1 MQKKKKLIDVGEIG
15 NAQTGDILFDGG
27 VKLNSVLTDVYNVFG
42 DRRLLTGN
50 DGENLMILHGTGYY
64 QKLGRQEYI
73 SEVEIGSM
81 HDIST
86 LDGPLVVRLPTNCK
100 AGERVKIQN
109 FDGSWENFTLS
120 VDAQVGGNID
130 GKQIQQYNQKNC
142 EIQFICTDDSQLNVR
157 GWKALITPLYGD
169 HYVPIDIKATLSAR
183 STTSSEIYKTNLYSV
198 IKLIIVGEELINT
211 NEVTHKQTMEVL
223 LLNDKTQVLSTEYAV
238 LYTQPEK
245 FFNVEFTMQTDKS
258 VVLAKISQNSTK
270 QIRVHL
276 KQIEQIKV

>member
-1 MQKKKKLIDVGEIG
+1 
-15 NAQTGDILFDGG
+15 
-27 VKLNSVLTDVYNVFG
+27 
-42 DRRLLTGN
+42 
-50 DGENLMILHGTGYY
+50 MILHGTGYY

-130 GKQIQQYNQKNC
+130 GKQVQQYNQKNC

-157 GWKALITPLYGD
+157 G
-169 HYVPIDIKATLSAR
+169 
-183 STTSSEIYKTNLYSV
+183 
-198 IKLIIVGEELINT
+198 
-211 NEVTHKQTMEVL
+211 
-223 LLNDKTQVLSTEYAV
+223 
-238 LYTQPEK
+238 
-245 FFNVEFTMQTDKS
+245 
-258 VVLAKISQNSTK
+258 
-270 QIRVHL
+270 
-276 KQIEQIKV
+276 